1 MTTARKRNLR
11 DVPHKATSKIPTDLR
26 GRVSIGEK
34 HFHPTEH
41 PPKRPIFGYLYDDL
55 NEIETPSVFGM
66 YPASLIGK
74 LLPWLECDR
83 REILHVCSGGLPKGE
98 GIRVDLRAE
107 ALPDIVADG
116 RDLPLDDASV
126 KAVLIDPPYTEH
138 YAKTLYGTDYPRPSH
153 LLREAA
159 RVVRLGGRIGFV
171 HYITPNPP
179 DGCTYIKSFGLSTGF
194 GYPMRAVTIYER
206 ANAGLFEVQR

>member
-1 MTTARKRNLR
+1 MSAARKRNLR
-11 DVPHKATSKIPTDLR
+11 DVPHRRPTPPDLR

-34 HFHPTEH
+34 HFHPNVQ

-55 NEIETPSVFGM
+55 NEIGTPTVFGM
-66 YPASLIGK
+66 YPASLIAK
-74 LLPWLECDR
+74 LLPWLECER
-83 REILHVCSGGLPKGE
+83 AEILHVCSGGLPKGE
-98 GIRVDLRAE
+98 GIRVDIRAE

-116 RDLPLDDASV
+116 RQLPLADASA

-138 YAKTLYGTDYPRPSH
+138 YAQTLYGTDYPRPSH

-159 RVVRLGGRIGFV
+159 RVVRHGGRIGFV

-179 DGCTYIKSFGLSTGF
+179 DGCIYIKSFGLSTGF
-194 GYPMRAVTIYER
+194 GYPMRAITIYER
-206 ANAGLFEVQR
+206 LAKGLFE